1 MANVPETGK
10 IPAGGRRAPSVVF
23 IFPSSPFR
31 LPRLYLSPKLPG
43 VPGVGADAGVVD
55 GVGIDDDGL
64 GALNLELHAA
74 EVEGGGLEGVEEE
87 TGNLGIELAGDHEA
101 DDLHEGDLDGVGVF
115 EKRHGEAGLFISLVS
130 GLAGGL
136 VDSLAGGLLG
146 FQGDLLAL
154 PFFVKE
160 TEALFAQGRGAAL
173 GAVGLDVS
181 ATRDVNVVEH
191 EEYPPPPSPSSSIFW
206 NQRDTGQ
213 GGENL

>member
-1 MANVPETGK
+1 
-10 IPAGGRRAPSVVF
+10 
-23 IFPSSPFR
+23 
-31 LPRLYLSPKLPG
+31 
-43 VPGVGADAGVVD
+43 
-55 GVGIDDDGL
+55 
-64 GALNLELHAA
+64 
-74 EVEGGGLEGVEEE
+74 
-87 TGNLGIELAGDHEA
+87 
-101 DDLHEGDLDGVGVF
+101 LDGVGVF

-173 GAVGLDVS
+173 GAISFDVS

-191 EEYPPPPSPSSSIFW
+191 EEYPSSSIFW
-206 NQRDTGQ
+206 NQRDTGRGRKSLSLKDLHGKSGKQ
-213 GGENL
+213 RR

>member
-1 MANVPETGK
+1 M
-10 IPAGGRRAPSVVF
+10 PSFPPPSLPVVF
-23 IFPSSPFR
+23 TPLSSSFR
-31 LPRLYLSPKLPG
+31 LPRLYLSPKLAR

-64 GALNLELHAA
+64 GAPHLELHVA

-87 TGNLGIELAGDHEA
+87 TRNLGIELAGDHEA

-115 EKRHGEAGLFISLVS
+115 EKRQGEAGLIV

-136 VDSLAGGLLG
+136 AREWLG

-173 GAVGLDVS
+173 GAIGFDVS

-191 EEYPPPPSPSSSIFW
+191 EEYPPPPSPSIFW